1 MKIKYSKEAD
11 IILIEIR
18 EGTPNASIDL
28 KEGAILHLDGEG
40 LPFEIE
46 TLDAS
51 KIVKLE
57 EISIVDHS
65 EFKKIKDV
73 KQK

>member
-18 EGTPNASIDL
+18 EGTPNDSIDL

-40 LPFEIE
+40 LPFELE

-51 KIVKLE
+51 KKIVKLE
-57 EISIVDHS
+57 ENKYCRSFRIQ
-65 EFKKIKDV
+65 KKSKM
-73 KQK
+73 

>member
-1 MKIKYSKEAD
+1 MKIKYSEGAD

-18 EGTPNASIDL
+18 EGTPNNSIDL
-28 KEGAILHLDGEG
+28 KEGTILYLDGEG
-40 LPFEIE
+40 LPFELE

-57 EISIVDHS
+57 EISIVGHS